1 MYSTT
6 VYLYQQ
12 KQQVLLPDTS
22 GAYFQ
27 RRWQPVYAKKLKVNR
42 GVDNV
47 ILFEFINQDQK
58 PVNISGST
66 ITFRMIGTDGDNLL
80 IAKDLVTLAPTYGRA
95 KVTLTSEELDSIEQ
109 QTASWSLERAS
120 GDLYEAV
127 FTDAYSSGRGQ
138 VDIVDSVYPDYVEST
153 ILEIPEPTKQNTPA
167 ASGDRNYTSMAYT
180 ANNTLTTF
188 QLDFDNFT
196 GNLKAQ
202 GSDTQLGPWYDIGS
216 QTVYVNQNDRA
227 YINIDGRHNWV
238 RFEVNQY
245 GYSILVPDGT
255 QNLNGV
261 DMYTFNSRFISRS
274 WLAFD
279 TVLVTVTGLP
289 VKSVEYQTN
298 LPEKTGSSQN
308 YKHVL
313 FSLNTVTN
321 SINFYPYYA
330 YLPQTLDLW
339 KSFTQ
344 DTYDSSSF
352 DIELHL
358 LQKRTGFTIPYRLKQ
373 KEIVSMTFVVKNTRD
388 RMLTKEDM

>member
-80 IAKDLVTLAPTYGRA
+80 IAKDLVALSAAYGRA
-95 KVTLTSEELDSIEQ
+95 KVTLTSEDLDSIEQ

-127 FTDAYSSGRGQ
+127 FTDAYSAGRGQ
-138 VDIVDSVYPDYVEST
+138 VDIVDSVYPDYVESN
-153 ILEIPEPTKQNTPA
+153 ILELPEPVPQNTPA
-167 ASGDRNYTSMAYT
+167 SSGNRNYTSMAYT

-202 GSDTQLGPWYDIGS
+202 GSETQLGPWYDIGS
-216 QTVYVNQNDRA
+216 QTVYTNQNNRA
-227 YINIDGRHNWV
+227 YINVDGRHNWV

-245 GYSILVPDGT
+245 GYSASAVAEVASGGISNVT
-255 QNLNGV
+255 LNGGGV
-261 DMYTFNSRFISRS
+261 EWYGAGNPRVKFEGLGTGASATATVTANAVSSIS
-274 WLAFD
+274 
-279 TVLVTVTGLP
+279 LVTSGQGYITV
-289 VKSVEYQTN
+289 
-298 LPEKTGSSQN
+298 PE
-308 YKHVL
+308 VR
-313 FSLNTVTN
+313 
-321 SINFYPYYA
+321 
-330 YLPQTLDLW
+330 LDRGEI
-339 KSFTQ
+339 TQ
-344 DTYDSSSF
+344 
-352 DIELHL
+352 IL
-358 LQKRTGFTIPYRLKQ
+358 YR
-373 KEIVSMTFVVKNTRD
+373 
-388 RMLTKEDM
+388 